1 MLRIFRS
8 FVPPGSGV
16 LFCSMQETVQEGL
29 NHVSTGA
36 ITATLLI
43 FLGSYG
49 LIISEKI
56 HRTITAIFG
65 AGLLVVLGTLMDFYH
80 QGEAIAAVDFNTIG
94 LLIGMMIIVGITKET
109 GIFQYVAIKTA
120 KFARGNPW
128 HIMILFALITAVF
141 SAFLDNVT
149 TVMLMVPMTLVICDN
164 LSIHPMP
171 FLLTEIF
178 MSNIGGAATL
188 IGDPPNI
195 LIGSAA
201 DLSFTQFLVNLGPP
215 VLMIMVVMMIL
226 FKYMYKKRI
235 QTDREHMEKIMTID
249 EKESIEDST
258 LMKKSLFVLGL
269 VILGFFLHG
278 MLHMEAAT
286 IAIFG
291 AALLLLLDNK
301 NPERVFR
308 EVEWVTIFFFVGLF
322 VLVGGLE
329 SVGIIHWLASKLI
342 VFTQGNMELT
352 SMVLLWGGA
361 IFSAFIDNIPFV
373 ATMIPVVQDLGATFP
388 NLGPLWWSLALGAC
402 LGGNGSLVGASAN
415 LVVVGI
421 AEKSGYKIRFLDFLK
436 IGFIIMIIT
445 VAIGNGYIW
454 LRYF

>member
-1 MLRIFRS
+1 MEGAI
-8 FVPPGSGV
+8 
-16 LFCSMQETVQEGL
+16 QEGL

-43 FLGSYG
+43 FLGSYA
-49 LIISEKI
+49 LIISEKV

-65 AGLLVVLGTLMDFYH
+65 AALLVTLGTLMNFYH
-80 QGEAIAAVDFNTIG
+80 QEEAIAAVDFNTIG

-109 GIFQYVAIKTA
+109 GVFQYVAIKTA
-120 KFARGNPW
+120 KFAKGDPW
-128 HIMILFALITAVF
+128 YIMILFSLITAVF

-164 LSIHPMP
+164 LSINPIP

-178 MSNIGGAATL
+178 MSNVGGAATL

-201 DLSFTQFLVNLGPP
+201 GLSFTQFLINLGPP
-215 VLMIMVVMMIL
+215 ILISIVVLIGVIKIL
-226 FKYMYKKRI
+226 YKKRI
-235 QTDREHMEKIMTID
+235 QTDKENMEKIMSLN
-249 EKESIEDST
+249 ENESIENKA
-258 LMKKSLFVLGL
+258 LMKKSLFALGL
-269 VILGFFLHG
+269 VIIGFFLHG
-278 MLHMEAAT
+278 MIHMEAAT

-291 AALLLLLDNK
+291 AALLLFLDNK
-301 NPERVFR
+301 NPERAFK

-329 SVGIIHWLASKLI
+329 SVGVIHWLASQL
-342 VFTQGNMELT
+342 VTFTHGNMEMT

-361 IFSAFIDNIPFV
+361 IFSALIDNIPFV
-373 ATMIPVVQDLGATFP
+373 ATMIPVVQDMGSTFP
-388 NLGPLWWSLALGAC
+388 NLNPLWWSLSLGAC

-421 AEKSGYKIRFLDFLK
+421 AERSGYKISFWQFMKTGFL
-436 IGFIIMIIT
+436 IMIIT
-445 VAIGNGYIW
+445 VAISNVYIMFK
-454 LRYF
+454 YF